1 MRMNTVPSL
10 ALVYEDPFLLVVDKP
25 ELLPTVP
32 LKNDPSDKP
41 TLLGL
46 VAQSFPEVLSV
57 EGKNAW
63 EGGVLHRL
71 DTPTS
76 GLVVIARTKEA
87 YTTLQAISKAELF
100 VKEYRCR
107 SSQRMNELL
116 AGFPPFPYEDP
127 VACGGREVTVGS
139 LFRHYG
145 DNRRQ
150 VRPVLP
156 DSPKHLLEKST
167 GTFYLTKIWYTGQ
180 EGEASTFTCR
190 LTSGFRHQVRV
201 HMAWSGHPIDGDGV
215 YHGMEQ
221 HSLALRSVAV
231 EFPHPI
237 TSQPMEIRIDT

>member
-1 MRMNTVPSL
+1 MNTVPSL
-10 ALVYEDPFLLVVDKP
+10 ALVYEDPFLLIVDKP

-32 LKNDPSDKP
+32 LKDDPLDKP

-46 VAQSFPEVLSV
+46 VASSYPEVLSV

-76 GLVVIARTKEA
+76 GLVVIARTKET
-87 YTTLQAISKAELF
+87 YTALQAIGKAELF

-107 SSQRMNELL
+107 SSQRPEAQLP
-116 AGFPPFPYEDP
+116 AFPPFPYEDP
-127 VACGGREVTVGS
+127 VSCGGREVTIGS

-150 VRPVLP
+150 VRPVLA
-156 DSPKHLLEKST
+156 DSPKHLLDKST
-167 GTFYLTKIWYTGQ
+167 GTWYMTKVWYTGEE
-180 EGEASTFTCR
+180 EGASTFTCR

-201 HMAWSGHPIDGDGV
+201 HMAWSGHPIDGDAV
-215 YHGMEQ
+215 YHGKVQQ
-221 HSLALRSVAV
+221 HLALRAVAV

-237 TSQPMEIRIDT
+237 TSQTMEIRIDS